1 MKTIKVFILIVLISS
16 CSNYSNRRL
25 VSTSTTIIDP
35 LYSIQSDKARQTI
48 IIENSTSKEIIL
60 WLSEETSPIRF
71 FYNQKGDSLSIMD
84 VIHEYGSTLNIKNPN
99 MFEFD
104 IPFINFYK
112 VLDPGKIFSFVLKEQ
127 SNFDYYKNSIQIVT
141 ISEVFVDFEIE
152 LLNTFGYKRDTLYL
166 E

>member
-25 VSTSTTIIDP
+25 VSTSTTIINP
-35 LYSIQSDKARQTI
+35 SYSIHFDKARQSI

-60 WLSEETSPIRF
+60 WLSEETSPIRY
-71 FYNQKGDSLSIMD
+71 FYNQKGDFSIMD
-84 VIHEYGSTLNIKNPN
+84 VIHEYGSTLNIMNPN
-99 MFEFD
+99 VFEFD

-112 VLDPGKIFSFVLKEQ
+112 VLDPGKIFSFVLKDQ
-127 SNFDYYKNSIQIVT
+127 SSFDYYKNSIQIVT